1 MNRLRRR
8 FLRLAAGAAVLPA
21 LARAAWSQSYPVRPV
36 HLIVGFAAGGPN
48 DTAARLIGQFL
59 SERLGQSFIIENRTG
74 AGGNIGTEVVVRAP
88 ADGYTLLLATG
99 ANAVNA
105 SLYANL
111 SFNFIRDI
119 APVAGIMR
127 APNVMVVNPALP
139 AKTVPEFIAYAK
151 ANAGTINMATAGN
164 GSAPHISGELF
175 KMMAGV
181 DLVPVAYRGGGPAL
195 IDLLAGQMQV
205 MFEPTISTI
214 AYVRAGKLRALAV
227 TSATRSD
234 LLPDIPAVGEFL
246 PGYEASQWYG
256 IGAPKSTPAE
266 IVERLNREI
275 NTGLADPKLK
285 ARLADLGGVPMPMSP
300 AEFGKLVAD
309 ETEKWGKVIRAA
321 NIKPE

>member
-1 MNRLRRR
+1 MKLLRRR

-21 LARAAWSQSYPVRPV
+21 LARAAWAQSYPVRPV

-59 SERLGQSFIIENRTG
+59 SERLGQSFVIENRTG
-74 AGGNIGTEVVVRAP
+74 AGGNIGTEAVVRAP

-105 SLYANL
+105 SLYAKL

-127 APNVMVVNPALP
+127 APNVMVVNPSLP

-151 ANAGTINMATAGN
+151 ANAGKINMATAGN

-214 AYVRAGKLRALAV
+214 AYVRADKLRALAV

-234 LLPDIPAVGEFL
+234 LLPDTPAVGEFL

-256 IGAPKSTPAE
+256 IGAPKGTPAE

-275 NTGLADPKLK
+275 NAGLADPTLK

-300 AEFGKLVAD
+300 TAFGKLVAD

-321 NIKPE
+321 NIQAE

>member
-21 LARAAWSQSYPVRPV
+21 LARAAWAQSYPVRPV

-48 DTAARLIGQFL
+48 DVTARLIGQFL
-59 SERLGQSFIIENRTG
+59 SERLGQSFIIDNRTG
-74 AGGNIGTEVVVRAP
+74 AGGNIGTEAVVRAP

-105 SLYANL
+105 SLYDKL
-111 SFNFIRDI
+111 SFNFIRDV

-127 APNVMVVNPALP
+127 APNVMVVNPTLA

-151 ANAGTINMATAGN
+151 ANPGKINMATAGN

-175 KMMAGV
+175 KMMAGI

-195 IDLLAGQMQV
+195 VDLLAGQMQV

-214 AYVRAGKLRALAV
+214 EYVRAGKLRALAV
-227 TSATRSD
+227 TSATRSE
-234 LLPDIPAVGEFL
+234 LLPDTPTVGEFL

-256 IGAPKSTPAE
+256 IGAPKGTPAE
-266 IVERLNREI
+266 IVERLNRDI
-275 NTGLADPKLK
+275 NAGLADPRLK
-285 ARLADLGGVPMPMSP
+285 ARLADLGGVPMPMNP
-300 AEFGKLVAD
+300 AEFGTLVAA
-309 ETEKWGKVIRAA
+309 ETEKWGKVIRTA